1 MSRSIS
7 VTLAMALLLPL
18 GVSAQAH
25 QHGPQA
31 GGGAMLSDSTQGGMM
46 QMHDMMQ
53 MHEQMQ
59 QHMAQMQEHMQAM
72 QGMMQMHG
80 QQGGQGMEGMQGMSG
95 MGQQQAMQG
104 GTCVTS
110 GVQAGLS
117 ALLLGGV
124 TDLGL
129 TDAQTSSLQ
138 AILEKARTDALA
150 ALTSEQRQKLEAA
163 PSVPSACPRVQ
174 PSPGSGG

>member
-1 MSRSIS
+1 
-7 VTLAMALLLPL
+7 MALLLPL

-25 QHGPQA
+25 QHGAQA
-31 GGGAMLSDSTQGGMM
+31 GGGMMPSDSSQAG
-46 QMHDMMQ
+46 MMQ

-80 QQGGQGMEGMQGMSG
+80 QQGGQAMEGMSGMTGMSG

-104 GTCVTS
+104 GTCVAS
-110 GVQAGLS
+110 GSRSGLS

-129 TDAQTSSLQ
+129 TEAQTSSLQ
-138 AILEKARTDALA
+138 DILAKARSDALQ
-150 ALTSEQRQKLEAA
+150 ALTPEQRQKLEAA
-163 PSVPSACPRVQ
+163 PAVPAVCPRAQPSA
-174 PSPGSGG
+174 GSGG

>member
-7 VTLAMALLLPL
+7 ITLAMALLLPV

-31 GGGAMLSDSTQGGMM
+31 GGGAMPSDSTQGATM

-53 MHEQMQ
+53 MHQQMQ
-59 QHMAQMQEHMQAM
+59 EHMAQMQEHMQAM

-80 QQGGQGMEGMQGMSG
+80 QEGMSG

-129 TDAQTSSLQ
+129 TEAQTSSLE
-138 AILEKARTDALA
+138 AILDQARTEALQ
-150 ALTSEQRQKLEAA
+150 ALTPEQRQKLEAA
-163 PSVPSACPRVQ
+163 PSAPSVCPRAQ
-174 PSPGSGG
+174 PSTGPGG

>member
-7 VTLAMALLLPL
+7 VTLAMAMLLPL
-18 GVSAQAH
+18 GVAAQAH

-31 GGGAMLSDSTQGGMM
+31 GGGAMPSDSSQGG
-46 QMHDMMQ
+46 MMQ

-59 QHMAQMQEHMQAM
+59 QHMAQMQQHMQAM
-72 QGMMQMHG
+72 QQMMEMHG
-80 QQGGQGMEGMQGMSG
+80 QQGMSG

-110 GVQAGLS
+110 GGQAGLS
-117 ALLLGGV
+117 ALLLGGG

-129 TDAQTSSLQ
+129 TEAQTSALQ

-150 ALTSEQRQKLEAA
+150 ALTPEQRQKLEAA
-163 PSVPSACPRVQ
+163 PGVRGCP
-174 PSPGSGG
+174 PAGGG

>member
-7 VTLAMALLLPL
+7 VTLAMAMLLPL
-18 GVSAQAH
+18 GVAAQAH
-25 QHGPQA
+25 QHGGQA
-31 GGGAMLSDSTQGGMM
+31 GGGMMASDSSQGG
-46 QMHDMMQ
+46 MMQ

-150 ALTSEQRQKLEAA
+150 ALTPEQRQKLEAA

-174 PSPGSGG
+174 P